1 MQSGKMERRWMQ
13 REKRKRMR
21 KNLQP
26 LQENL
31 NQQPQQEK
39 IFLHPLQV
47 MKNVGENL
55 QPLQERLLQSLKV
68 IHLQPL
74 QI

>member
-1 MQSGKMERRWMQ
+1 MHREQ
-13 REKRKRMR
+13 RKKKKRLQR
-21 KNLQP
+21 NLQP

-39 IFLHPLQV
+39 IFLQPLQV
-47 MKNVGENL
+47 MKNVGANL
-55 QPLQERLLQSLKV
+55 QPQQENNLQSLKV